1 MASSENQ
8 GEPRAEIEQVL
19 AQFDGKKEALA
30 AFCEKTKIL
39 IEEILQDAKIR
50 YQSVQVRVKAREK
63 VRDKYLDQRR
73 NYKKLD
79 DITDQV
85 AARVITYYEDEV
97 DRVAE
102 VIKREFE
109 IDPENSVDKRE
120 TEADKFG
127 YYALNYVCKYSKG
140 RTSQVEY
147 KKFTD
152 VWCEIQI
159 TSILR
164 HTWSEL
170 EHPWYDLKDAFP
182 PAIKRRFARMAAL
195 LEIAESEFLNL
206 RKVQSDYQKSVNVR
220 VEANV
225 PDLPVDAVSLRS
237 FIEHEP
243 LVAELDKSLAIILGK
258 TISKT
263 ISDSMVEFRIKS
275 VITPGMTKLQDVRS
289 ALEKYG
295 RALPKYLARCKK
307 RSGAIRLR
315 GARRPWAF
323 ASIIW
328 E

>member
-1 MASSENQ
+1 
-8 GEPRAEIEQVL
+8 
-19 AQFDGKKEALA
+19 
-30 AFCEKTKIL
+30 
-39 IEEILQDAKIR
+39 
-50 YQSVQVRVKAREK
+50 
-63 VRDKYLDQRR
+63 
-73 NYKKLD
+73 
-79 DITDQV
+79 
-85 AARVITYYEDEV
+85 V

-109 IDPENSVDKRE
+109 IDPKNSVDKRE

-127 YYALNYVCKYSKG
+127 YYALNYVCKYSEK

-206 RKVQSDYQKSVNVR
+206 SKVQSDYQKSVALQ

-225 PDLPVDAVSLRS
+225 PDLVVDAVSFRS

-243 LVAELDKSLAIILGK
+243 LVAELDKSLTAILGA
-258 TISKT
+258 TVQNT
-263 ISDSMVEFRIKS
+263 ISDSMVERRMS
-275 VITPGMTKLQDVRS
+275 AVIFAGMTKIQDVRS
-289 ALEKYG
+289 TLKRFE
-295 RALPKYLARCKK
+295 RALPKYLERCKK
-307 RSGAIRLR
+307 EIWSHLRSGAEAPKGFCLYHLGLILMNIKGKEATLQFLEAVGFKGKIEWDVERQVTI
-315 GARRPWAF
+315 AKEVF
-323 ASIIW
+323 AKYVG
-328 E
+328 